1 MLINRTKNVTVRLG
15 DVRDTYPENSVV
27 WITVGKRFATKRRLY
42 TAFIDR
48 AYIKKLSELTTNDL
62 GHQNPEIKSI
72 EELIELLESI
82 YEKAIDPEDT
92 ITVVYFS
99 EITGE

>member
-27 WITVGKRFATKRRLY
+27 WITVGKRFAAKRRLY

-48 AYIKKLSELTTNDL
+48 AYIKKLSELTANDL

-99 EITGE
+99 EIKEG